1 VERFAGKVV
10 LVTGASSGL
19 GAACAAL
26 FAAQGAAVYAVARD
40 EARLAQVAAAAT
52 DATGEVATHVADL
65 SDPDACRA
73 AVEACVAAHG
83 RLDVLVN
90 NAGRHDFRITT
101 DVTAR
106 QWSHDLA
113 VNLDSVFFTSQAALP
128 HLVESGGNIVN
139 VASVAGVLGEAY
151 SAAYTAA
158 KHGVVGMTKALAVEY
173 ARTSVRIN
181 CVCPGGMDTPQ
192 AHTIEVPEGADWELI
207 MRVAALRGLMS
218 AEQVAQVVA
227 FVASDE
233 ASAVNG
239 SILTVDQ
246 GHTAG

>member
-1 VERFAGKVV
+1 MERFAGKVV

-19 GAACAAL
+19 GAACASL
-26 FAAQGAAVYAVARD
+26 FAAQGARVWAVARD
-40 EARLAQVAAAAT
+40 EARLGQVAQEAVGGEIHPHAADLADADACAAA
-52 DATGEVATHVADL
+52 VAT
-65 SDPDACRA
+65 
-73 AVEACVAAHG
+73 CVDEMG
-83 RLDVLVN
+83 RLDVVVN

-101 DVTAR
+101 DVTPQ

-113 VNLDSVFFTSQAALP
+113 VNLDSVFFISQAALP
-128 HLVESGGNIVN
+128 HLLASGGNIVN

-173 ARTSVRIN
+173 ARTPVRVN

-192 AHTIEVPEGADWELI
+192 AHTIDVPDGADWELI
-207 MRVAALRGLMS
+207 MRVAALRGFMS

-233 ASAVNG
+233 ASAVHG

>member
-1 VERFAGKVV
+1 MDRFAGKVII
-10 LVTGASSGL
+10 VTGASSGL
-19 GAACAAL
+19 GAACARL
-26 FAAQGAAVYAVARD
+26 FAAQGAHVFAIGRDKARLDQVAD
-40 EARLAQVAAAAT
+40 EAA
-52 DATGEVATHVADL
+52 GEVTTHIADL
-65 SDPDACRA
+65 SDPDACA
-73 AVEACVAAHG
+73 QAVAACVAAHG

-101 DVTAR
+101 EVTAQ

-128 HLVESGGNIVN
+128 HLLESGGNIVN

-173 ARTSVRIN
+173 ARTPVRIN
-181 CVCPGGMDTPQ
+181 CICPGGMDTPQ
-192 AHTIEVPEGADWELI
+192 AHTIDVPEGADWELI
-207 MRVAALRGLMS
+207 MRVAALRGFMS
-218 AEQVAQVVA
+218 ADQVAQTVA
-227 FVASDE
+227 FLASDE
-233 ASAVNG
+233 ASAVHG
-239 SILTVDQ
+239 SIITVDQ

>member
-1 VERFAGKVV
+1 MDRFAGKVV

-19 GAACAAL
+19 GAACARL
-26 FAAQGAAVYAVARD
+26 FAAQGARVFAVARD
-40 EARLAQVAAAAT
+40 EGRLAEVAASAE
-52 DATGEVATHVADL
+52 GEVTTHAADL
-65 SDPDACRA
+65 ADHAACA
-73 AVEACVAAHG
+73 GAVAACVAELG

-101 DVTAR
+101 DVTPQ
-106 QWSHDLA
+106 QWSRDLA

-128 HLVESGGNIVN
+128 HLLETSGNVVN
-139 VASVAGVLGEAY
+139 VASVAGVIGEAY

-173 ARTSVRIN
+173 ARTGVRIN

-192 AHTIEVPEGADWELI
+192 AHSIDVPDGADWELI
-207 MRVAALRGLMS
+207 MRVAALRGFMS
-218 AEQVAQVVA
+218 ADQVAQVVA

-233 ASAVNG
+233 ASAMHG
-239 SILTVDQ
+239 SILAVDQ

>member
-1 VERFAGKVV
+1 MDRFTEKVV
-10 LVTGASSGL
+10 LVTGGSSGL
-19 GAACAAL
+19 GAACVRL
-26 FAAQGAAVYAVARD
+26 FAAQGAQVFAVGRDEPRLDAVAA
-40 EARLAQVAAAAT
+40 EAQGQVT
-52 DATGEVATHVADL
+52 THVADL
-65 SDPDACRA
+65 SDPVACA
-73 AVEACVAAHG
+73 GAVAACVEEHG
-83 RLDVLVN
+83 RLDVVVN
-90 NAGRHDFRITT
+90 NAGRHDFRLSA
-101 DVTAR
+101 DVTPQ

-128 HLVESGGNIVN
+128 HLLATDGNIVN

-158 KHGVVGMTKALAVEY
+158 KHGVVGLTKALAVEH
-173 ARTSVRIN
+173 ARTGVRIN

-192 AHTIEVPEGADWELI
+192 AHTIDVPDGADWELI
-207 MRVAALRGLMS
+207 MRVAALRGFMS
-218 AEQVAQVVA
+218 ADQVAQVVA

-233 ASAVNG
+233 ASAVHG

>member
-1 VERFAGKVV
+1 MDRFAGKVV

-19 GAACAAL
+19 GAACAGL
-26 FAAQGAAVYAVARD
+26 FAAQGAQVYAVARD
-40 EARLAQVAAAAT
+40 QARLDQVAAE
-52 DATGEVATHVADL
+52 ATGEVATHVADL
-65 SDPDACRA
+65 SDPDACSG
-73 AVEACVAAHG
+73 AVAACVDELG

-101 DVTAR
+101 EVTR
-106 QWSHDLA
+106 QQWSRDLA

-128 HLVESGGNIVN
+128 HLLESSGNIVN

-173 ARTSVRIN
+173 ARTPVRIN

-192 AHTIEVPEGADWELI
+192 SHTIDVPEGADWELI
-207 MRVAALRGLMS
+207 MRVAALRGFMS
-218 AEQVAQVVA
+218 AVQVAQVVA
-227 FVASDE
+227 FVASDD
-233 ASAVNG
+233 ASAVHG
-239 SILTVDQ
+239 SILAVDQ

>member
-1 VERFAGKVV
+1 VDRFVGKVV

-19 GAACAAL
+19 GAACAHL
-26 FAAQGAAVYAVARD
+26 FAAQGARVFALGRD
-40 EARLAQVAAAAT
+40 QGRLEQVAAAAT
-52 DATGEVATHVADL
+52 GEVTTHVADL
-65 SDPDACRA
+65 SDPGACA
-73 AVEACVAAHG
+73 EAVAACVAKLG

-101 DVTAR
+101 DVTPQ
-106 QWSHDLA
+106 QWSNDLA

-128 HLVESGGNIVN
+128 HLLESSGNIVN
-139 VASVAGVLGEAY
+139 VASVAGVVGEAY

-173 ARTSVRIN
+173 ARTPVRIN

-207 MRVAALRGLMS
+207 MRVAALRGFMS

-227 FVASDE
+227 FVASAE
-233 ASAVNG
+233 ASAMHG